1 MNNKINI
8 LLSVLVGIIVI
19 IFLFTEKEKTVGNMN
34 NNIKEIK
41 TSKSSFS
48 FSGNKGD
55 RIKVSL
61 RTTVT
66 HGTIDFILTDSSGNV
81 VKELDRAKALEE
93 FINLN
98 LDDKYTMTAIYKEFT
113 GKFNIKISKNR
124 F

>member
-1 MNNKINI
+1 MNTKINI

-66 HGTIDFILTDSSGNV
+66 HGPIDFILTDSSGNV

>member
-1 MNNKINI
+1 MNTKINI

-19 IFLFTEKEKTVGNMN
+19 IFLLLKRKTVGNMN

-81 VKELDRAKALEE
+81 VKELDRAKS
-93 FINLN
+93 
-98 LDDKYTMTAIYKEFT
+98 TRRIYKL
-113 GKFNIKISKNR
+113 KFR
-124 F
+124 